1 MKVIFA
7 EVIMKNIIN
16 ISVLVHCT
24 CSLFC
29 HLSTCKHDMERM
41 QASKDKEK
49 H

>member
-7 EVIMKNIIN
+7 EIIMKNIIN

-29 HLSTCKHDMERM
+29 RPEYLQTRYGKNAD
-41 QASKDKEK
+41 SKDKEK